1 MISQLPLFEI
11 YGAMARYAAES
22 QKVSATNI
30 AHADEPGY
38 KAKQLES
45 FDAYLKRAAGGG
57 GAAHTGLNT
66 SFKMVDANT
75 PESPSGNSVS
85 VEMELFRSAEA
96 ASQHDQAL
104 TVYSKSLQL
113 MRTALGK
120 Y

>member
-45 FDAYLKRAAGGG
+45 FESYLSRAANS
-57 GAAHTGLNT
+57 ASHTGLNT
-66 SFKMVDANT
+66 SFKVIETDG
-75 PESPSGNSVS
+75 PVSPSGNSVS
-85 VEMELFRSAEA
+85 IEMEMFKSAEA
-96 ASQHDQAL
+96 AGQHEQAM
-104 TVYSKSLQL
+104 TVYAKSLDL
-113 MRTALGK
+113 LRTALGK

>member
-38 KAKQLES
+38 KAKELES
-45 FDAYLKRAAGGG
+45 FEAYLSRAAN
-57 GAAHTGLNT
+57 GASHTGLNT
-66 SFKMVDANT
+66 SFKVVESDT
-75 PESPSGNSVS
+75 PVSPGGNSVS
-85 VEMELFRSAEA
+85 IEMEMFRSAEA
-96 ASQHDQAL
+96 AGQHEQAM
-104 TVYSKSLQL
+104 TVYSKSLDL
-113 MRTALGK
+113 LRTALGK

>member
-38 KAKQLES
+38 KAKELES
-45 FDAYLKRAAGGG
+45 FGAYLSRAANS
-57 GAAHTGLNT
+57 ASHTGLNT
-66 SFKMVDANT
+66 SFKVVESGT
-75 PESPSGNSVS
+75 PVSPSGNSVS
-85 VEMELFRSAEA
+85 IEMEMFRSAEA
-96 ASQHDQAL
+96 AGQHEQAM
-104 TVYSKSLQL
+104 TVYSKSLDL
-113 MRTALGK
+113 LRTALGK